1 MATID
6 LPTPPATARASPKP
20 GAGASSTSPASA
32 AIPKP
37 YEVPKINIVNR
48 FIDEPRELNVVV
60 IGAGLAG
67 ILAGI
72 LLPKKVPGIK
82 LTIYEKNAD
91 VAGTWFENIYP
102 GVRCDV
108 PAHVYQSTFE
118 PNTQWTEE
126 FAQGPEILE
135 YWKGLSRKY
144 DLYKFLK
151 LSQRVDALDW
161 DPATSQWLINVHDLK
176 SDTSRVERAD
186 FVLTAIG
193 RFNAWKLP
201 NYPGINDFKGLLRHT
216 SNWDP
221 TFDVTGKKVAVIGN
235 GASGIQLVANIQK
248 RVKQL
253 DHYARN
259 NTWVAA
265 SFAGHETSIEP
276 KVIPKELRESFKD
289 PEVYLKY
296 RKEMEQTYFR
306 GFQGW
311 LKGSEINDK
320 AKETFTQ
327 LAKTRLASKPE
338 LFEKIIPD
346 FSPHCRRLTPG
357 PGYFEALSQPNVEYI
372 QTHIKRF
379 TETGIETVDG
389 QTRDVDAIF
398 CATGANSDM
407 APPFP
412 IRSGGSDLSYDWSH
426 GGTYGFPYAYM
437 GVASPGFPNLLFIH
451 GPSASGRSGTVPHNV
466 ENQITFFAKILR
478 KVSREGIKSITPSR
492 KATDDFV
499 AYSDAFFE
507 TTVLSENCSS
517 WYNGGIP
524 GGRIHGLWP
533 GSATHLTVVQKD
545 PRWEDWEYE
554 YLSDSGNRFAW
565 YFGNG
570 STRVEADPQSDITP
584 YLTAG
589 EPDLRSIHEN
599 WWVIP

>member
-1 MATID
+1 MASVD
-6 LPTPPATARASPKP
+6 LPTPPETARTSPKP
-20 GAGASSTSPASA
+20 SQASSPAPSSSA
-32 AIPKP
+32 AAPKP
-37 YEVPKINIVNR
+37 YEVPKISLVNR
-48 FIDEPRELNVVV
+48 FIDQPRELNVAV

-67 ILAGI
+67 VLSGI
-72 LLPKKVPGIK
+72 LLSAKVPGIK

-91 VAGTWFENIYP
+91 VGGTWFENVYP

-108 PAHVYQSTFE
+108 PAHVYQSTFD

-135 YWKGLSRKY
+135 YWKGLARKH
-144 DLYKFLK
+144 DIYKLLK
-151 LSQRVDALDW
+151 LSHRVTALDW
-161 DPATSQWLINVHDLK
+161 DPATSQWLISVHDVK
-176 SDTSRVERAD
+176 SGTSRVDKAD

-201 NYPGINDFKGLLRHT
+201 DYPGIQDYKGLLRHT

-221 TFDVTGKKVAVIGN
+221 TFDVTGKRVAVIGN

-248 RVKQL
+248 RVERL

-259 NTWVAA
+259 KTWVAA

-276 KVIPKELRESFKD
+276 KTIPQELRDSFKD
-289 PEVYLKY
+289 PETYLRY

-311 LKGSEINDK
+311 LKGSETNDE
-320 AKETFTQ
+320 AKQIFTQ
-327 LAKTRLASKPE
+327 LAKARLAAKPE
-338 LFEKIIPD
+338 LFERIIPD

-372 QTHIKRF
+372 QTRIRRF
-379 TETGIETVDG
+379 TETGIETADG
-389 QTRDVDAIF
+389 KTRDVDAVF

-412 IRSGGSDLSYDWSH
+412 IRAGAADLGRDWGRSGA
-426 GGTYGFPYAYM
+426 YGFPYTYLGA
-437 GVASPGFPNLLFIH
+437 ASPGFPNLLFVH

-466 ENQITFFAKILR
+466 ENQITYYAKILR
-478 KVSREGIKSITPSR
+478 KVGREGIKTMAPSR
-492 KATDDFV
+492 RAADDFV
-499 AYSDAFFE
+499 AYTDAFFE
-507 TTVLSENCSS
+507 TTVLSEKCSS
-517 WYNGGIP
+517 WYNGGVP

-533 GSATHLTVVQKD
+533 GSASHLTVVQKD

-570 STRVEADPQSDITP
+570 STRVEADPEADVTP
-584 YLTAG
+584 YLRAG
-589 EPDLRSIHEN
+589 EADLRSVHEN

>member
-1 MATID
+1 MIQ
-6 LPTPPATARASPKP
+6 
-20 GAGASSTSPASA
+20 G
-32 AIPKP
+32 
-37 YEVPKINIVNR
+37 
-48 FIDEPRELNVVV
+48 
-60 IGAGLAG
+60 
-67 ILAGI
+67 
-72 LLPKKVPGIK
+72 
-82 LTIYEKNAD
+82 
-91 VAGTWFENIYP
+91 GTWFENIYP

-108 PAHVYQSTFE
+108 PAHAYQSTFD

-135 YWKGLSRKY
+135 YWKGLSKKHDVNKY
-144 DLYKFLK
+144 LK
-151 LSQRVDALDW
+151 LSQRVDGLDW
-161 DPATSQWLINVHDLK
+161 DPTTSQWLINVHDLK
-176 SDTSRVERAD
+176 SEASRVEKAD

-201 NYPGINDFKGLLRHT
+201 NYPGIKDYKGLLRHT

-221 TFDVTGKKVAVIGN
+221 TFDVTSKKVAVIGN
-235 GASGIQLVANIQK
+235 GASGLQLVANIQK
-248 RVKQL
+248 RVDRL

-276 KVIPKELRESFKD
+276 KTIPQELRDSFKD
-289 PEVYLKY
+289 PETYLKY
-296 RKEMEQTYFR
+296 RKEIEQQYFR

-311 LKGSEINDK
+311 LKGSEVNDQ
-320 AKETFTQ
+320 ARETFTQ
-327 LAKTRLASKPE
+327 LAKTRLADKPE
-338 LFEKIIPD
+338 LFERIIPD

-357 PGYFEALSQPNVEYI
+357 PGYFEALTQPHVEYI

-389 QTRDVDAIF
+389 KTRDVDAIF

-412 IRSGGSDLSYDWSH
+412 IRAGGANLSYDWSH
-426 GGTYGFPYAYM
+426 SGTYGFPYTYL
-437 GVASPGFPNLLFIH
+437 GVASPGFKNLLFIH
-451 GPSASGRSGTVPHNV
+451 GPSASGRSGTVPHNL

-478 KVSREGIKSITPSR
+478 KVGREGIKTISPSK
-492 KATDDFV
+492 KAADDFT
-499 AYSDAFFE
+499 AYNDAFFE

-517 WYNGGIP
+517 WYNGGVP

-533 GSATHLTVVQKD
+533 GSASHLTVVQRD

-554 YLSDSGNRFAW
+554 YLSESGNRFAW

-570 STRVEADPQSDITP
+570 STYVETDPKLDVTP
-584 YLTAG
+584 YLSA
-589 EPDLRSIHEN
+589 EEADLRSVHEN

>member
-1 MATID
+1 MATVAD
-6 LPTPPATARASPKP
+6 LPTPPATVQGSPKP
-20 GAGASSTSPASA
+20 GPTVTETAIPPAV
-32 AIPKP
+32 PKP
-37 YEVPKINIVNR
+37 YEVPKIDLVNR
-48 FIDEPRELNVVV
+48 FIDQPRELNVVV
-60 IGAGLAG
+60 IGAGIAG
-67 ILAGI
+67 VLAGI
-72 LLPKKVPGIK
+72 LLPAKVPGIK
-82 LTIYEKNAD
+82 LTIYEKNAE
-91 VAGTWFENIYP
+91 VGGTWFENIYP

-108 PAHVYQSTFE
+108 PAHAYQSTFD

-135 YWKGLSRKY
+135 YWKGLSRKH
-144 DLYKFLK
+144 DVYKYLK
-151 LSQRVDALDW
+151 LSQRVDGLDW
-161 DPATSQWLINVHDLK
+161 DPTTSQWLINVHDLK
-176 SDTSRVERAD
+176 SDTSRVEKAD

-201 NYPGINDFKGLLRHT
+201 NYPGIKDYKGLLRHT

-235 GASGIQLVANIQK
+235 GASGLQLVANIQK
-248 RVKQL
+248 RVERL

-276 KVIPKELRESFKD
+276 KTIPQELRDSFKD
-289 PEVYLKY
+289 PETYLKY
-296 RKEMEQTYFR
+296 RKEIEEQYFR
-306 GFQGW
+306 GFKGW
-311 LKGSEINDK
+311 LKGSEVNDQ
-320 AKETFTQ
+320 AKEVFTQ
-327 LAKTRLASKPE
+327 LAKTRLADKPE
-338 LFEKIIPD
+338 LFDRIIPD

-357 PGYFEALSQPNVEYI
+357 PGYFEALTQPHVEYI

-379 TETGIETVDG
+379 TETGIETADG
-389 QTRDVDAIF
+389 KTRDVDAIF

-412 IRSGGSDLSYDWSH
+412 IRAGGANLSYDWSH
-426 GGTYGFPYAYM
+426 SGTYGFPYTYL
-437 GVASPGFPNLLFIH
+437 GVASPGFKNLLFIH
-451 GPSASGRSGTVPHNV
+451 GPSASGRSGTVPHNL

-478 KVSREGIKSITPSR
+478 KISREGIKTISPSR
-492 KATDDFV
+492 KAADDFT
-499 AYSDAFFE
+499 AYNDAFFE

-517 WYNGGIP
+517 WYNGGVP

-533 GSATHLTVVQKD
+533 GSASHLTVVQRD

-554 YLSDSGNRFAW
+554 YLSESGNRFAW

-570 STRVEADPQSDITP
+570 STYVETDPKLDVTP
-584 YLTAG
+584 YLSA
-589 EPDLRSIHEN
+589 EEADLRSVHEN